1 MKKTLLKT
9 MILLCALVVGGSAW
23 AEDELV
29 YTLTPASGSNN
40 GYAGSC
46 DIEIGGITWN
56 LTGNSQISPWRIG
69 GKSITN
75 TNRALYSKT
84 TISDDISKIEV
95 KHGAASGIT
104 VNSWTVIV
112 SKNSDFSNPVSTL
125 TPTFAASATTT
136 INRPNGADWSNCY
149 FKFVYNVTVSGSSN
163 KFLEFTEA
171 KFYKETFSY
180 DITAQSNNNSWGT
193 VSLSGKT
200 ITATPATG
208 YRVSTTTPYTVSP
221 EGSATV
227 TQDGNTFTVS
237 PSANTTVT
245 INFEA
250 IPTHTVSFSVNGT
263 TTSTATVAE
272 GAAITFPSA
281 PADVNGMT
289 FVGWYT
295 STYDNS
301 SVAPEF
307 VTSATMGSSDV
318 TYYAV
323 FANAEDTGTAVQTLA
338 QTLQYDTWT
347 YSGTTKDMNTYR
359 MFAENSYVESASF
372 NLSKLSKVIVYAGTY
387 GSLAA
392 AKKLVTVTAGETVWG
407 SANLTTNK
415 ETTQNIITSN
425 ISLSGN
431 GSLHVVAGGGDGDS
445 NGIRI
450 SKVEIFINEPVI
462 EYSNYCTTVPE
473 PAITLSTNSVE
484 ATAAGAEGT
493 INVTYTA
500 IDFTNDPEVVWYT
513 DATATTTANEPSWLA
528 VDINSNGLEYIID
541 SNEGAA
547 RTAYLKV
554 YALDVNGE
562 DVYSELITVT
572 QAAFTQA
579 ITPAYT
585 MTTYVT
591 PYKMDFTGVDGLK
604 AYVATD
610 ADADGVTVTEV
621 TAAVPENTPLLLK
634 GTAGTTYNVPV
645 AASATAPA
653 TNKLRAG
660 DGTTVFDGSTY
671 DYLLYSD
678 GKFYQIGSG
687 TIATNK
693 AYLHLESDPAGARAL
708 DIIFD
713 GAEASSISDAVKSVE
728 KNEGY
733 FDLQGRRVAQ
743 PTKGLYIVNGKKV
756 IVK

>member
-1 MKKTLLKT
+1 MRYLLTLKT
-9 MILLCALVVGGSAW
+9 
-23 AEDELV
+23 
-29 YTLTPASGSNN
+29 
-40 GYAGSC
+40 
-46 DIEIGGITWN
+46 
-56 LTGNSQISPWRIG
+56 
-69 GKSITN
+69 
-75 TNRALYSKT
+75 
-84 TISDDISKIEV
+84 
-95 KHGAASGIT
+95 
-104 VNSWTVIV
+104 
-112 SKNSDFSNPVSTL
+112 
-125 TPTFAASATTT
+125 
-136 INRPNGADWSNCY
+136 
-149 FKFVYNVTVSGSSN
+149 
-163 KFLEFTEA
+163 
-171 KFYKETFSY
+171 
-180 DITAQSNNNSWGT
+180 
-193 VSLSGKT
+193 
-200 ITATPATG
+200 
-208 YRVSTTTPYTVSP
+208 
-221 EGSATV
+221 
-227 TQDGNTFTVS
+227 
-237 PSANTTVT
+237 
-245 INFEA
+245 
-250 IPTHTVSFSVNGT
+250 
-263 TTSTATVAE
+263 
-272 GAAITFPSA
+272 
-281 PADVNGMT
+281 
-289 FVGWYT
+289 
-295 STYDNS
+295 
-301 SVAPEF
+301 
-307 VTSATMGSSDV
+307 
-318 TYYAV
+318 
-323 FANAEDTGTAVQTLA
+323 
-338 QTLQYDTWT
+338 
-347 YSGTTKDMNTYR
+347 
-359 MFAENSYVESASF
+359 
-372 NLSKLSKVIVYAGTY
+372 
-387 GSLAA
+387 
-392 AKKLVTVTAGETVWG
+392 
-407 SANLTTNK
+407 
-415 ETTQNIITSN
+415 
-425 ISLSGN
+425 
-431 GSLHVVAGGGDGDS
+431 
-445 NGIRI
+445 
-450 SKVEIFINEPVI
+450 
-462 EYSNYCTTVPE
+462 
-473 PAITLSTNSVE
+473 ITLSTNSVE

-547 RTAYLKV
+547 RTAYLNV

-610 ADADGVTVTEV
+610 ADADGVTMTEV